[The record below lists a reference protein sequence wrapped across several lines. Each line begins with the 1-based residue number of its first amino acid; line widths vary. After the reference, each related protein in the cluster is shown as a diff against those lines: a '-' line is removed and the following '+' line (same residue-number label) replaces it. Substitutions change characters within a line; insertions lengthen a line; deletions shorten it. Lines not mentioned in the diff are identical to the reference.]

1 VLPLHLLLTTFSM
14 SLIIIGS
21 NRSAWELIKAFKRVH
36 VDKDSSDDKNAG
48 PETMTK
54 EDAK

>member
-1 VLPLHLLLTTFSM
+1 M